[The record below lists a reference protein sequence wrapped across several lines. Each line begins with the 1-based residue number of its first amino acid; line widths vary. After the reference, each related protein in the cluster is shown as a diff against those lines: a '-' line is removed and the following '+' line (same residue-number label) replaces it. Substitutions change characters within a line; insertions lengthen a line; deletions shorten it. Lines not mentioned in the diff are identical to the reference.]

1 MTMIK
6 VKGFKIFRDKKR
18 PFKERCYHRKTGL
31 KVNLEKAPLGS
42 AAFFAE
48 CQKITASYEASRAK
62 EPKPGTLGTLP
73 AFFFRQEH
81 FLNLSQRTQSDYR
94 KVANFLAPIADT
106 PLHLIDT
113 PLIAGIHDKAAKKIG
128 WRQANM
134 LRTFLSEVFRFAVPA
149 GLIDANYAQAVI
161 PKPRPRNR
169 PRANRPWTIE
179 ELLTVLELAPPR
191 LAAAVAVM
199 ANTGLDPSDAI
210 ALRRDAVED
219 GVIWADRGKTGEPVA
234 IPVPQRLQTV
244 MDAARRQHNAITMLA
259 STLGGPWSYSGLS
272 TAWHRFK
279 KAHADAVPAELTL
292 KGLRHTMATILREAG
307 AAPRKIADLLGQRT
321 ESMALFYSRDAQLA
335 ERNRET
341 MEIYQG
347 EIERRTNI
355 VKLSLESVKPG
366 QLDK

>member
-1 MTMIK
+1 MTTIK

-18 PFKERCYHRKTGL
+18 PFKARCYHRKTGL
-31 KVNLEKAPLGS
+31 KIDLEKAPLGS

-48 CQKITASYEASRAK
+48 CAKIAAVYEACQAK
-62 EPKPGTLGTLP
+62 EPRPGTLGALP
-73 AFFFRQEH
+73 AFYFRQEH
-81 FLNLSQRTQSDYR
+81 YLNLSRRTQADYR

-149 GLIDANYAQAVI
+149 GLIDANYAEAVI
-161 PKPRPRNR
+161 PKPRPKGR

-179 ELLTVLELAPPR
+179 ELLKVLELAPPR
-191 LAAAVAVM
+191 LAAAVAVI

-234 IPVPQRLQTV
+234 IPVPQRLQAV
-244 MDAARRQHNAITMLA
+244 MDAARQHNAITMLA

-279 KAHADAVPAELTL
+279 KAQAGVVPAELTL

-341 MEIYQG
+341 MDIYQG
-347 EIERRTNI
+347 EIERRTEV
-355 VKLSLESVKPG
+355 VKLSLKSVKPG
-366 QLDK
+366 QISK